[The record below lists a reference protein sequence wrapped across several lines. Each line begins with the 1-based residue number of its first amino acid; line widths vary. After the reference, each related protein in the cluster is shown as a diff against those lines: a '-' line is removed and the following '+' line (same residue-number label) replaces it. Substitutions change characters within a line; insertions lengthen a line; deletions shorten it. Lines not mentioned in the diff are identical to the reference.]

1 MTYSHSA
8 SPARLLL
15 VFAGTALLLMACSKP
30 VPPQEPVRA
39 VKVLTVGAAAL
50 QAGAEY
56 AAEVRPRIESRM
68 SFRVAGKLIKRHVEV
83 GQHVKAWQLLA
94 EMDPQDFALAVQA
107 AQAQMAVASTN
118 LKLAD
123 ADYQRHKALRVQNFI
138 SEAELERRDT
148 TLLSARAQLDQAQ
161 AQLASQQN
169 QLGYTRLRADVA
181 GVVTGVDA
189 EPGQVVGQ
197 VIGAAV
203 PVVRIAP
210 DGPRDAVFSV
220 PEDQVAAMKPGMA
233 VTVKAGAA
241 GKLVKG
247 VLREVGSS
255 ADPATRTYQIKVT
268 LPTADAPELG
278 STLTVLLSDTVP
290 HKQGQS
296 VLKLPTSALRQE
308 GNATTVWVLDPSSMT
323 VKAQTIQIATVDG
336 NEVVVASGLQP
347 GTQVVATGVHVLS
360 AGQKVTIYDDKYK
373 EKTAVDQSSIAQPAT
388 DSIAVSNKSNAK

>member
-1 MTYSHSA
+1 MPHSKHLYRPRRSVLTLA
-8 SPARLLL
+8 FCG
-15 VFAGTALLLMACSKP
+15 VALFSACSKP
-30 VPPQEPVRA
+30 TPSEEPVRA
-39 VKVLTVGAAAL
+39 VKVLTVGAASV

-68 SFRVAGKLIKRHVEV
+68 SFRVAGKLFKRHVEV
-83 GQHVKAWQLLA
+83 GQHVQAGQLLA
-94 EMDPQDFALAVQA
+94 EMDPQDFVLAVQS
-107 AQAQMAVASTN
+107 AQAQVAVANTN

-123 ADYQRHKALRVQNFI
+123 ADYQRYKALRAQNFI
-138 SEAELERRDT
+138 SEAELERRDNG
-148 TLLSARAQLDQAQ
+148 LQAARAQLDQAQ
-161 AQLASQQN
+161 AQLAAQQN

-220 PEDQVAAMKPGMA
+220 PEDQVAAMKPGMG
-233 VTVKAGAA
+233 VTVKAAA
-241 GKLVKG
+241 SGKALKG

-255 ADPATRTYQIKVT
+255 ADPVTRTFLVKVT
-268 LPTADAPELG
+268 LPSADAPALG
-278 STLTVLLSDTVP
+278 STLTVLLADTAAQQQGAP
-290 HKQGQS
+290 KQL
-296 VLKLPTSALRQE
+296 VIKLPTSALRQE
-308 GNATTVWVLDPSSMT
+308 GQATTVWVLEPASMT
-323 VKAQTIQIATVDG
+323 VKAQTIQLATVDG

-360 AGQKVTIYDDKYK
+360 VGQKVTIYQDKYK
-373 EKTAVDQSSIAQPAT
+373 
-388 DSIAVSNKSNAK
+388 

>member
-1 MTYSHSA
+1 MLIWRDNWRTMPHSKHLYTTRRSVRTLA
-8 SPARLLL
+8 FCGL
-15 VFAGTALLLMACSKP
+15 ALLSACSKP
-30 VPPQEPVRA
+30 APPEEPVRA

-50 QAGAEY
+50 QVGAEY

-68 SFRVAGKLIKRHVEV
+68 SFRVAGKLLKRHVEA
-83 GQHVKAWQLLA
+83 GQHVNAGQLLA
-94 EMDPQDFALAVQA
+94 EMDPQDFVLAVQA
-107 AQAQMAVASTN
+107 AQSQVAVASTN

-123 ADYQRHKALRVQNFI
+123 ADYQRYKALRVQNFI

-161 AQLASQQN
+161 AQLAAQKN
-169 QLGYTRLRADVA
+169 QLDYTRLRADVA

-220 PEDQVAAMKPGMA
+220 PEDQVALMKPGMG
-233 VTVKAGAA
+233 VTVKAA
-241 GKLVKG
+241 GRSLKG

-255 ADPATRTYQIKVT
+255 ADPATRTFLVKVT
-268 LPTADAPELG
+268 LPTADAPALG
-278 STLTVLLSDTVP
+278 STLSVLLADTASQQ
-290 HKQGQS
+290 QG

-308 GNATTVWVLDPSSMT
+308 GQATTVWVLEPASMT
-323 VKAQTIQIATVDG
+323 VKAHTIQIGALDG

-347 GTQVVATGVHVLS
+347 GMQVVATGVHVLS
-360 AGQKVTIYDDKYK
+360 AGQKVTIYENKYK
-373 EKTAVDQSSIAQPAT
+373 
-388 DSIAVSNKSNAK
+388 

>member
-1 MTYSHSA
+1 MPHSKYLHTPRRSVLTLA
-8 SPARLLL
+8 FCG
-15 VFAGTALLLMACSKP
+15 VALLAACSKP
-30 VPPQEPVRA
+30 APPQEPVRA

-68 SFRVAGKLIKRHVEV
+68 SFRVAGKLLKRHVEV
-83 GQHVKAWQLLA
+83 GQHVKAGQLLA

-107 AQAQMAVASTN
+107 AQAQVAVASTN

-123 ADYQRHKALRVQNFI
+123 ADYQRYKALRVQNFI

-148 TLLSARAQLDQAQ
+148 ALLSARAQLDQAQ

-220 PEDQVAAMKPGMA
+220 PEDQVGLMKPGMG
-233 VTVKAGAA
+233 VMVKTGAA

-247 VLREVGSS
+247 VLREVGAS
-255 ADPATRTYQIKVT
+255 ADPATRTYLVKVT
-268 LPTADAPELG
+268 LPTVDAPALG
-278 STLTVLLSDTVP
+278 STLSVLLADTAP
-290 HKQGQS
+290 QKQGEQQP
-296 VLKLPTSALRQE
+296 VVMKLPTSALRQE
-308 GNATTVWVLDPSSMT
+308 GNATTVWVLDASSMT

-347 GTQVVATGVHVLS
+347 GAQVVATGVHVLS
-360 AGQKVTIYDDKYK
+360 AGQKVTIYSDKYK
-373 EKTAVDQSSIAQPAT
+373 
-388 DSIAVSNKSNAK
+388 

>member
-1 MTYSHSA
+1 MTYHPPAPSA
-8 SPARLLL
+8 RLFMALAGTVLLL
-15 VFAGTALLLMACSKP
+15 VACSKP

-39 VKVLTVGAAAL
+39 VKVLTVGATVL

-56 AAEVRPRIESRM
+56 AAEVRPRIESRL
-68 SFRVAGKLIKRHVEV
+68 SFRVAGKLLKRHVEV
-83 GQHVKAWQLLA
+83 GQHVKAGQLLA
-94 EMDPQDFALAVQA
+94 EMDPQDFALAVQS
-107 AQAQMAVASTN
+107 AQAQVAVASTN

-123 ADYQRHKALRVQNFI
+123 ADYQRYKALRAQNFI

-148 TLLSARAQLDQAQ
+148 ALLSARAQLDQAQ

-220 PEDQVAAMKPGMA
+220 PEDQVAAMKPGMG
-233 VTVKAGAA
+233 VMVKTGAA

-255 ADPATRTYQIKVT
+255 ADPVTRTYQVKVT
-268 LPTADAPELG
+268 LPTVDAPALG
-278 STLTVLLSDTVP
+278 STLTVLLSDTAP
-290 HKQGQS
+290 QKQQP
-296 VLKLPTSALRQE
+296 VVMKLPTSALRQE
-308 GNATTVWVLDPSSMT
+308 GNATTVWVLDSASMT

-347 GTQVVATGVHVLS
+347 GAQVVATGVHVLS
-360 AGQKVTIYDDKYK
+360 AGQKVMIYSDKYK
-373 EKTAVDQSSIAQPAT
+373 
-388 DSIAVSNKSNAK
+388 

>member
-1 MTYSHSA
+1 MPHSKHRQTPRRA
-8 SPARLLL
+8 ALTLAF
-15 VFAGTALLLMACSKP
+15 VGVALLSACSKP
-30 VPPQEPVRA
+30 APPQEPVRA
-39 VKVLTVGAAAL
+39 IKVLTMGAAAL

-56 AAEVRPRIESRM
+56 AAEVRPRIESRL
-68 SFRVAGKLIKRHVEV
+68 SFRVAGKLLKRHVEV
-83 GQHVKAWQLLA
+83 GQHVKAGQLLA
-94 EMDPQDFALAVQA
+94 EMDPQDFALAVQV
-107 AQAQMAVASTN
+107 AQSQVAVASTN

-123 ADYQRHKALRVQNFI
+123 ADYQRYKALRAQNFI

-148 TLLSARAQLDQAQ
+148 ALLSGRAQLDQAQ
-161 AQLASQQN
+161 AQLAAQQN

-220 PEDQVAAMKPGMA
+220 PEDQLAAMKLGMG
-233 VTVKAGAA
+233 VTVKAA
-241 GKLVKG
+241 GKLLKG

-255 ADPATRTYQIKVT
+255 ADPVTRTFLVKVT
-268 LPTADAPELG
+268 LPIADALALG
-278 STLTVLLSDTVP
+278 STLTVLLADTP
-290 HKQGQS
+290 PQAQGEQKQS
-296 VLKLPTSALRQE
+296 VMKLPTSALRQE
-308 GNATTVWVLDPSSMT
+308 GNATTVWVLEPASMT
-323 VKAQTIQIATVDG
+323 LKAQTIQIATVDG

-360 AGQKVTIYDDKYK
+360 AGQKVTIYQDKTK
-373 EKTAVDQSSIAQPAT
+373 
-388 DSIAVSNKSNAK
+388 

>member
-1 MTYSHSA
+1 MPHSNNH
-8 SPARLLL
+8 PNPRLAALML
-15 VFAGTALLLMACSKP
+15 AFVGAALLSACSKP
-30 VPPQEPVRA
+30 APPQEPVRA
-39 VKVLTVGAAAL
+39 VKVLTVGVAAL

-68 SFRVAGKLIKRHVEV
+68 SFRVAGKLLKRHVEV
-83 GQHVKAWQLLA
+83 GQHVKAGQLLA
-94 EMDPQDFALAVQA
+94 EMDLQDFALAVQA
-107 AQAQMAVASTN
+107 AQAQVAVASTN

-123 ADYQRHKALRVQNFI
+123 ADYQRYKALRAQNFI

-148 TLLSARAQLDQAQ
+148 ALLSARAQLDQAQ

-220 PEDQVAAMKPGMA
+220 PEDQVAAMKSGMG
-233 VTVKAGAA
+233 VMVKAGTS

-255 ADPATRTYQIKVT
+255 ADPATRTFLVKVT
-268 LPTADAPELG
+268 LPTSDSPALG
-278 STLTVLLSDTVP
+278 STLTVLLSDP
-290 HKQGQS
+290 APQKQQP
-296 VLKLPTSALRQE
+296 VVMKLPTSALRQE
-308 GNATTVWVLDPSSMT
+308 GNATTVWVLDSASMT

-347 GTQVVATGVHVLS
+347 GAQVVATGVHVLS
-360 AGQKVTIYDDKYK
+360 AGQKVMIYSDKYK
-373 EKTAVDQSSIAQPAT
+373 
-388 DSIAVSNKSNAK
+388 

>member
-1 MTYSHSA
+1 MSYPKHRLTPRRSA
-8 SPARLLL
+8 LT
-15 VFAGTALLLMACSKP
+15 FAFVGVALLSACSKP
-30 VPPQEPVRA
+30 APPQEPVRA
-39 VKVLTVGAAAL
+39 VKVLTMGATSL

-68 SFRVAGKLIKRHVEV
+68 SFRVAGKVLKRHVEV
-83 GQHVKAWQLLA
+83 GQHVKAGQLLA

-107 AQAQMAVASTN
+107 AQAQVAVASTN

-123 ADYQRHKALRVQNFI
+123 ADYQRYKALRAQNFI

-148 TLLSARAQLDQAQ
+148 ALLSARAQLDQAQ
-161 AQLASQQN
+161 AQLAAQQN

-220 PEDQVAAMKPGMA
+220 PEDQVALMKPGMS
-233 VTVKAGAA
+233 VTVKAA
-241 GKLVKG
+241 GTLLKG

-268 LPTADAPELG
+268 LPTADAPALG
-278 STLTVLLSDTVP
+278 STLTVLLSDTAP
-290 HKQGQS
+290 QKQGQ
-296 VLKLPTSALRQE
+296 VVMKLPTSALRQE
-308 GNATTVWVLDPSSMT
+308 GNATTVWVLEPTSMT
-323 VKAQTIQIATVDG
+323 LKAQTIQIATVDG

-347 GTQVVATGVHVLS
+347 GAQVVATGVHVLS
-360 AGQKVTIYDDKYK
+360 AGQKVTLYQDK
-373 EKTAVDQSSIAQPAT
+373 TQ
-388 DSIAVSNKSNAK
+388 

>member
-83 GQHVKAWQLLA
+83 GQHVKAGQLLA

-323 VKAQTIQIATVDG
+323 VKAQTIQIATIDD